1 MSRANFASFVILG
14 LLLLGTL
21 GLSTVGTSTP
31 SEAAGGS
38 QIVQHSELI
47 RFLPDAPS
55 GWSRQAEE
63 WSIAEGTYNISANYP
78 YPYERI
84 DAYVSISDHGIRFS
98 EQDFWDRFFGPER
111 DTTAV
116 TVQGFQAR
124 ELEHDSSYFLGVNIN
139 NRFLVHI
146 YTNRDRET
154 LYYFADLID
163 CNGLAALGDAGGKT
177 QGSQPVQPTE
187 LIEFLPD
194 APSGWVREVEGLR
207 FAEGTYNAS
216 TNTDFERMDAYVGIQ
231 DHGSTV
237 SEQEFWDRLP
247 EPEGEIKSVTIK
259 GFQAREEYV
268 TDFSYYILLVN
279 IHNRFLVVITTARDR
294 ETLYY
299 FADAIDYNE
308 LATLDES
315 SEEVKTPG
323 FEFGFVIIVL
333 FTIEYLVLRSSKR
346 GN

>member
-1 MSRANFASFVILG
+1 MSKASFASFVILG
-14 LLLLGTL
+14 PLLLGAIV
-21 GLSTVGTSTP
+21 LSTVGTSTP

-38 QIVQHSELI
+38 QMVPHSELI

-55 GWSRQAEE
+55 GWSRQADE
-63 WSIAEGTYNISANYP
+63 WSIAEGTYNVSTNYP

-84 DAYVSISDHGIRFS
+84 DAYVSISDRGIRFS
-98 EQDFWDRFFGPER
+98 EQDFWDPRLELEG
-111 DTTAV
+111 DATAV

-124 ELEHDSSYFLGVNIN
+124 EFDGDSSCALRVNIN
-139 NRFLVHI
+139 NRFSVHI
-146 YTNRDRET
+146 YTTRDRET

-163 CNGLAALGDAGGKT
+163 CNGIAAMGDAGGKT
-177 QGSQPVQPTE
+177 QGSQPVRHTE

-207 FAEGTYNAS
+207 IAEGSYNAS
-216 TNTDFERMDAYVGIQ
+216 TNTDFERRDAYVGIL
-231 DHGSTV
+231 DRGSTV
-237 SEQEFWDRLP
+237 PEQEFWDRLP
-247 EPEGEIKSVTIK
+247 EPEGKIKSVTIN

-268 TDFSYYILLVN
+268 QDIHYYILQVN
-279 IHNRFLVVITTARDR
+279 IDNRFLVVITTARDL

-308 LATLDES
+308 LATFDGT

-323 FEFGFVIIVL
+323 FEFGFVIIAV
-333 FTIEYLVLRSSKR
+333 FAIEYLVRESRKGR
-346 GN
+346 N